1 VRLQFMRHE
10 GTGWDPKGPA
20 SVHSARAAIDKD
32 GKVIGWHFE
41 SKGFS
46 RLDVESN
53 ESQPAHTLAGQL
65 QGVPLKFNPQF
76 GTPEES
82 YGFANR
88 RKAWD
93 VIAPLLERSSPLRTS
108 HLRDPVG
115 PQIAFASESF
125 VDEVAFA
132 LGRDPVAFRLEYLTD
147 PRDKAVV
154 QAAAEKAGWKPH
166 TAATKQMRGDIATG
180 QGIAY
185 SQRSGTRV
193 AMVAE
198 VEVNRTSG
206 KIWVKKFTVAHD
218 SGLVINPHLLTM
230 CVEGNMVQGT
240 SRALHEEVTFDNKSV
255 TSVDWLTY
263 PILDMTEAPATI
275 DVVIVNRPDVKPSG
289 AGEPSMRP
297 MMAAIAN
304 AIYDATGV
312 RMRQAPFTPERLKA
326 GFV

>member
-1 VRLQFMRHE
+1 
-10 GTGWDPKGPA
+10 
-20 SVHSARAAIDKD
+20 
-32 GKVIGWHFE
+32 
-41 SKGFS
+41 
-46 RLDVESN
+46 
-53 ESQPAHTLAGQL
+53 
-65 QGVPLKFNPQF
+65 
-76 GTPEES
+76 
-82 YGFANR
+82 
-88 RKAWD
+88 
-93 VIAPLLERSSPLRTS
+93 
-108 HLRDPVG
+108 
-115 PQIAFASESF
+115 
-125 VDEVAFA
+125 VACA
-132 LGRDPVAFRLEYLTD
+132 TGRDPVAFRLDYLTD

-154 QAAAEKAGWKPH
+154 QAAAEKAGWQPH
-166 TAATKQMRGDIATG
+166 TAARKQMVGDIATG

-206 KIWVKKFTVAHD
+206 KVWVKKFTVAHD

-240 SRALHEEVTFDNKSV
+240 SRALHEEVKFDNKSV